1 MAGAYIE
8 TDDLKYPDLTA
19 FHAQIKILRKH
30 LRLTP
35 IQPWESPTK
44 NALVG
49 ADCHPVLKLELFQK
63 AGSFKA
69 RGALTVVSRMSAEEK
84 ARGIVAGTG
93 GNHGVAVA
101 LAAKTYGIDVK
112 VIVPKTIN
120 PMRLQAIKD
129 LDASVM
135 QVESIADVLETML
148 KVAEDEGR
156 TTVHPFE
163 GENITLGTG
172 TLGAEFMQQAPD
184 LEAVI
189 VPIGG
194 GGLAS
199 GVACAVK
206 QANPDCAVYGVEP
219 VGANSMTLAF
229 QTGTTG
235 PLEGG
240 PKSIADSLS
249 APYSAPYSY
258 AVCRKFIDEIVLIED
273 DEMRRAMKILFEDL
287 KLAVEPAG
295 AATTAALMGPLKDKC
310 AGKKVGLVICG
321 ANIDTETFFDL
332 IKDVK

>member
-1 MAGAYIE
+1 MANTNIH
-8 TDDLKYPDLTA
+8 DDELKYPDLAA
-19 FHAQIKILRKH
+19 FHAQAKVLHEH

-35 IQPWESPTK
+35 VQTWESPTK
-44 NALVG
+44 DALLG

-69 RGALTVVSRMSAEEK
+69 RGALTTVSRMSDAEQ

-101 LAAKTYGIDVK
+101 LAAKVYGIDTK
-112 VIVPKTIN
+112 VIVPKNIN

-129 LDASVM
+129 LGADVM
-135 QVESIADVLETML
+135 QVENIADVLDVMV
-148 KVAEDEGR
+148 KVAEEEGR
-156 TTVHPFE
+156 TIVHPFE
-163 GENITLGTG
+163 SENITLGTG
-172 TLGAEFMQQAPD
+172 TLGAEFMEQVPD

-206 QANPDCAVYGVEP
+206 QANPNCKVYGVEP
-219 VGANSMTLAF
+219 RGANSMSLAF
-229 QTGTTG
+229 ESGETGI
-235 PLEGG
+235 LIGG

-258 AVCRKFIDEIVLIED
+258 RICRKFIDEIVLIED

-295 AATTAALMGPLKDKC
+295 AASTAALIGPLKDKC
-310 AGKKVGLVICG
+310 ADKKVGLIICG
-321 ANIDTETFFDL
+321 ANIGTETFFDL
-332 IKDVK
+332 IKDV

>member
-1 MAGAYIE
+1 MAK
-8 TDDLKYPDLTA
+8 TDQTIDTLRYPSLDA
-19 FHAQIKILRKH
+19 FHRQAKALRQH

-35 IQPWESPTK
+35 IQSWESPTK
-44 NALVG
+44 DSLLG

-69 RGALTVVSRMSAEEK
+69 RGALTVVSRMSDTEK
-84 ARGIVAGTG
+84 ARGLVAGTG

-101 LAAKTYGIDVK
+101 LAAKVFNVNAKI
-112 VIVPKTIN
+112 IVPQTIN

-129 LDASVM
+129 LGAHVM
-135 QVESIADVLETML
+135 QVESIADVLDTMV
-148 KVAEDEGR
+148 KVAEEEDR
-156 TTVHPFE
+156 TVVHPFE
-163 GENITLGTG
+163 GEDITLGTG
-172 TLGAEFMQQAPD
+172 TLGAEFMEQVPD
-184 LEAVI
+184 LDAVI

-206 QANPDCAVYGVEP
+206 QAKPDCIVYGVEP
-219 VGANSMTLAF
+219 VGASTMSLAF
-229 QTGTTG
+229 ASGKTGTL
-235 PLEGG
+235 PGG

-273 DEMRRAMKILFEDL
+273 DEMRRAMKLLFEDL

-295 AATTAALMGPLKDKC
+295 AATTAALVGPLREKC
-310 AGKKVGLVICG
+310 VGKKVGLIICG
-321 ANIDTETFFDL
+321 ANIGTETFFDL
-332 IKDVK
+332 IKNI

>member
-1 MAGAYIE
+1 MAEINSE
-8 TDDLKYPDLTA
+8 DLKYPNLET
-19 FHAQIKILRKH
+19 FHSHAEKLREH

-35 IQPWESPTK
+35 VHEWESPTK
-44 NALVG
+44 DALVG
-49 ADCHPVLKLELFQK
+49 ANCHPVLKLELFQK

-69 RGALTVVSRMSAEEK
+69 RGALTEVSMMSAADK

-101 LAAKTYGIDVK
+101 LAARTYGVDAK

-129 LDASVM
+129 LGADVM
-135 QVESIADVLETML
+135 QVESITDVLDMMV
-148 KVAEDEGR
+148 KVAETEGR
-156 TTVHPFE
+156 KVVHPFE

-172 TLGAEFMQQAPD
+172 TLGAEFMEQVPD
-184 LEAVI
+184 LDVVI

-206 QANPDCAVYGVEP
+206 QANPNCAVYGVEP
-219 VGANSMTLAF
+219 TGANSMSVAF
-229 QTGTTG
+229 ASGKTGI
-235 PLEGG
+235 LEGG

-273 DEMRRAMKILFEDL
+273 DDMRRAMKTLFEDL
-287 KLAVEPAG
+287 KLAIEPAG
-295 AATTAALMGPLKDKC
+295 AATTAALVGPLREKC
-310 AGKKVGLVICG
+310 AGKKVGLIICG
-321 ANIDTETFFDL
+321 ANIGTSTFFEL
-332 IKDVK
+332 IKDL

>member
-1 MAGAYIE
+1 MAE
-8 TDDLKYPDLTA
+8 HNTSDLKYPDLTA
-19 FHAQIKILRKH
+19 FHTHAKTLRQH

-35 IQPWESPTK
+35 TQTWESPTK
-44 NALVG
+44 DALVG
-49 ADCHPVLKLELFQK
+49 TECHPVLKLELFQK

-69 RGALTVVSRMSAEEK
+69 RGALTEVSFMSAEDK

-101 LAAKTYGIDVK
+101 LAAKAYDVDAK

-129 LDASVM
+129 LGADVM
-135 QVESIADVLETML
+135 QVESITDVLDMML
-148 KVAEDEGR
+148 EVAKSEGR
-156 TTVHPFE
+156 TIVHPFE

-172 TLGAEFMQQAPD
+172 TLGAEFIEQAPD
-184 LEAVI
+184 LDVVI

-206 QANPDCAVYGVEP
+206 QANPNCTVYGVEP
-219 VGANSMTLAF
+219 VGANSMSIAF
-229 QTGTTG
+229 KTGKTG
-235 PLEGG
+235 ILEGG

-258 AVCRKFIDEIVLIED
+258 AVCHKFIDDIVLIED
-273 DEMRRAMKILFEDL
+273 NEMRRAMKILFEDL

-295 AATTAALMGPLKDKC
+295 AATTAALIGPLRDKC
-310 AGKKVGLVICG
+310 ANKKVGLIICG
-321 ANIDTETFFDL
+321 ANIGTDTFFNL
-332 IKDVK
+332 INDI

>member
-1 MAGAYIE
+1 MATTNIDADG
-8 TDDLKYPDLTA
+8 LVYPDLDA
-19 FHAQIKILRKH
+19 FHRQAEVLREH

-35 IQPWESPTK
+35 TQTWESPTK
-44 NALVG
+44 DRLLG
-49 ADCHPVLKLELFQK
+49 PDCKPVLKLELFQK

-69 RGALTVVSRMSAEEK
+69 RGALTVVSRLSAEEK

-101 LAAKTYGIDVK
+101 LAARTYGVNAK

-129 LDASVM
+129 LGPEVM
-135 QVESIADVLETML
+135 QVESIADVLDTMV
-148 KVAEDEGR
+148 KVAEEEGR
-156 TTVHPFE
+156 TIVHPFE

-172 TLGAEFMQQAPD
+172 TLGAEFIEQVPD
-184 LEAVI
+184 LDAVI

-206 QANPDCAVYGVEP
+206 QARPDCMVYGVEP
-219 VGANSMTLAF
+219 FGANTMSLAFKTGETGTLA
-229 QTGTTG
+229 
-235 PLEGG
+235 GG

-273 DEMRRAMKILFEDL
+273 DEMRRAMQILFEDL

-295 AATTAALMGPLKDKC
+295 AATTAALIGPLKEKC
-310 AGKKVGLVICG
+310 AGKKVGLIICG
-321 ANIDTETFFDL
+321 ANIGTESFFEL
-332 IKDVK
+332 IKEL